1 MRRVRRLTK
10 RCLPTALL
18 PTALKAYT
26 AALAARERVAA
37 ATSAKRGAFFHARN
51 SDVFQMALRG
61 SLGQNC
67 CELHVLGQY
76 RMLLDSAAKIG
87 ASVRGTILE
96 LGACCHPGMA
106 LILLLG
112 GADKVWLNNVSPI
125 ENRLPLSWAENVF
138 VLMRLLAPACRSLRA
153 VVEPAGEGH
162 VRVRP
167 DLIGLAGDR
176 PCEALDF
183 PEASFDLIFS
193 NAVLEHV
200 REPLAFLR
208 NMRRMLK
215 QDGWY
220 VHAIDLRDHRDFSRP
235 TDFLK
240 LTDAEF
246 RRSDP
251 YSNRHRYSDWL
262 RELAAAEFTVDQV
275 SLPTPR
281 HLTHK
286 GGTGFLFQHPG
297 RRGGARRHVPGSGE
311 TLPHTGR
318 PGESGHRIP
327 ALQPGGTIGRQHD
340 RRRARRRPRGA
351 GSGAD
356 QRSIRRQVMFVPS
369 LEHQDRPQRVMIV
382 ALT

>member
-76 RMLLDSAAKIG
+76 RMLLDSAAKVG

-106 LILLLG
+106 LVLLLG

-125 ENRLPLSWAENVF
+125 ENRLPLSWAENIF
-138 VLMRLLAPACRSLRA
+138 VLMRLLTPACRSLRA

-200 REPLAFLR
+200 REPFAFLR

-262 RELAAAEFTVDQV
+262 RELAAAEFTVDHV
-275 SLPTPR
+275 SLPVPR
-281 HLTHK
+281 HLTPK
-286 GGTGFLFQHPG
+286 GGTDSYSNILADGEEPAATCLDQVKPFVTPDDRASLATEFQHY
-297 RRGGARRHVPGSGE
+297 
-311 TLPHTGR
+311 
-318 PGESGHRIP
+318 
-327 ALQPGGTIGRQHD
+327 
-340 RRRARRRPRGA
+340 
-351 GSGAD
+351 
-356 QRSIRRQVMFVPS
+356 S
-369 LEHQDRPQRVMIV
+369 LEELSVISMIV
-382 ALT
+382 AGRAAGPMAQDQAPTSAASAAS